1 MPTLEINGRDVEVDD
16 SFLRMTPEQQ
26 NATVDEIA
34 QSLGGQAA
42 PEQPQSPQMQQGLA
56 ELSALTQNPAQI
68 GVGED
73 MARSGAA
80 GLRQG
85 TEGLIGQ
92 FGDAAQMQGDIAGW
106 AAGKFGASPET
117 QETVSKWGSRLSPF
131 GFAPTTDTLHKVT
144 NEGIGESYRPHTVA
158 GEYTR
163 TVGQFAPGAV
173 AGPGSLGRKVAMT
186 VVPAVASETAGQ
198 LTEGTKAEP
207 YARAAAALVGGV
219 ASAGR
224 APSQVKQ
231 AAQGAPT
238 REALREESNRLYTT
252 MREAGIRYDAN
263 EYANTVAR
271 MASDLRKK
279 GFRSSTAGA
288 AREVIRDLAD
298 DIGRSPD
305 FDDVNGMISSIGGKA
320 RDLRAQGQHQEAAA
334 LDIIK
339 DHLDDFESG
348 AAMVS
353 NKPMPREQ
361 FDLLRQS
368 ARSTALKN
376 IKARTLEEI
385 VANADTYQAG
395 REAGIRNGISNL
407 LRSKRGIQL
416 FKGAERKELL
426 EVAQGRKALRTL
438 SRFGFDLTKLSG
450 NATLLPTLG
459 ALGAGMGLG
468 PIAGAGLAVA
478 GTAAKAAS
486 PYMTQRALDT
496 ASAAIRSGR
505 MNSPM
510 MMKAQKAKQ
519 LQALVRS
526 LIAADSGENSAVS
539 NSSVYQ
545 PNR

>member
-1 MPTLEINGRDVEVDD
+1 MPVFEIETPDGTFEVDA
-16 SFLRMTPEQQ
+16 P
-26 NATVDEIA
+26 DERA
-34 QSLGGQAA
+34 ALTALGVGQ
-42 PEQPQSPQMQQGLA
+42 QPQSPQLQAGLA
-56 ELSALTQNPAQI
+56 ELSALTRNPAQI

-131 GFAPTTDTLHKVT
+131 GFAPTSGTLHKVT
-144 NEGIGESYRPHTVA
+144 KEGIGESYQPKTVA

-163 TVGQFAPGAV
+163 TAAQFAPGAV

-186 VVPAVASETAGQ
+186 VVPALASETAGQ
-198 LTEGTKAEP
+198 LTKGTKAEP

-224 APSQVKQ
+224 AASTVKQ

-238 REALREESNRLYTT
+238 REALRDESNRLYTT
-252 MREAGIRYDAN
+252 MRNAGIRYDAN

-279 GFRSSTAGA
+279 GFRSSTAGT
-288 AREVIRDLAD
+288 AREVIRDLAG

-305 FDDVNGMISSIGGKA
+305 FDDINGMISSIGGKA

-334 LDIIK
+334 LDVIK
-339 DHLDDFESG
+339 DHLDDFESS

-353 NKPMPREQ
+353 SKPLPRDQ

-376 IKARTLEEI
+376 IKARALEEI

-395 REAGIRNGISNL
+395 TEAGIRNGISNL

-459 ALGAGMGLG
+459 ILGAGMGLG
-468 PIAGAGLAVA
+468 PVAGAGLAAV

-510 MMKAQKAKQ
+510 MMKAQKAQQ